1 MADDKKMP
9 EEHRR
14 HDQRSP
20 AGKFVD
26 GVRGFFKE
34 HVTDPIGEEIKREMT
49 GKKKDKKEKQ

>member
-9 EEHRR
+9 DNSRR

-26 GVRGFFKE
+26 GVRDFFHE
-34 HVTDPIGEEIKREMT
+34 HVTKPIGEEIKREMT
-49 GKKKDKKEKQ
+49 GKKKEEGKK